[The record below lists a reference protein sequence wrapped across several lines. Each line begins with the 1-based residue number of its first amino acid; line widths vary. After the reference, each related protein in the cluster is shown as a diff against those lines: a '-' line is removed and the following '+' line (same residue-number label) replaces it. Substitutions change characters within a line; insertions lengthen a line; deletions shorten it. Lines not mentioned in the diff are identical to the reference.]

1 MRFSSAGKSTRTW
14 CNVVERG
21 VVFKEILAGPTAS
34 LFSIDRRRS
43 IVQMPRSGTT
53 DAKSSSAVY
62 LPEQTRASFFPNIG
76 TFEETKTADVQ
87 RRSTRK
93 LMLLIGERRFS
104 RNVAFAATFRAR
116 LTGVVTLANDGSET
130 VGIFR
135 PTRRRV
141 VTRQS
146 PITILLC
153 RRRFQR
159 AFNAREINRF
169 AVIQRINPVE
179 NDKAVGV
186 GRERSSGP
194 IRVGTATKKREDGSN
209 DFSLLFTARETRRE
223 ELVKTSIRCQPITY
237 RVYA

>member
-1 MRFSSAGKSTRTW
+1 
-14 CNVVERG
+14 
-21 VVFKEILAGPTAS
+21 
-34 LFSIDRRRS
+34 
-43 IVQMPRSGTT
+43 MPHSGTT
-53 DAKSSSAVY
+53 GAKSSSAVY
-62 LPEQTRASFFPNIG
+62 SPKQTRTSFFLNIG
-76 TFEETKTADVQ
+76 TFEGDKNGWRAKTINEEADVVNW
-87 RRSTRK
+87 K
-93 LMLLIGERRFS
+93 MLLL
-104 RNVAFAATFRAR
+104 AFATTFCAR
-116 LTGVVTLANDGSET
+116 LTGVVTMAQKPLAFFVRL
-130 VGIFR
+130 VG
-135 PTRRRV
+135 RRV

-209 DFSLLFTARETRRE
+209 DFSLLFAARETRRE